1 MKNSWLQHIS
11 SVMVLALLPW
21 AMPVVVH
28 AQASFPEP
36 EAAAESFITAL
47 RDMDRAAMTVILG
60 PDWEDFVPPEGV
72 ADEDIAAFLSA
83 ADEKVTVT
91 ESGEGYREVQVGL
104 TPWTLPIPLVAD
116 GEGGWSFDLVAAED
130 RIIERRIGRNE
141 LSAMQAMLAYV
152 DAQFDYAEADR
163 NGNGVLEYARQ
174 LVSSPGQRDG
184 LIWDESLGDG
194 PLGRDFL
201 PENPEWGYHGYRF
214 RILTSQ
220 GPHANGGSRDYM
232 LGGWLLTGFALVG
245 WPVEYG
251 TTGVMTFMVNHEGH
265 VVERDLGP
273 ETTAV
278 VADIQSYDPGPEWG
292 LATP

>member
-1 MKNSWLQHIS
+1 MKNKWLQNIS
-11 SVMVLALLPW
+11 RVTVLACLAW
-21 AMPVVVH
+21 ATPIVVH

-36 EAAAESFITAL
+36 EAAAEAFITAL
-47 RDMDRAAMTVILG
+47 RDMNREAMTEVLG
-60 PDWEDFVPPEGV
+60 PDWEAFVPPDGV

-83 ADEKVTVT
+83 ADEQVTVA
-91 ESGEGYREVQVGL
+91 ESDEGYREIQVGL

-184 LIWDESLGDG
+184 LIWDESLGTA
-194 PLGRDFL
+194 R
-201 PENPEWGYHGYRF
+201 WGGISCPKTRSGA
-214 RILTSQ
+214 I
-220 GPHANGGSRDYM
+220 
-232 LGGWLLTGFALVG
+232 TG
-245 WPVEYG
+245 
-251 TTGVMTFMVNHEGH
+251 
-265 VVERDLGP
+265 
-273 ETTAV
+273 TAS
-278 VADIQSYDPGPEWG
+278 AS
-292 LATP
+292 